1 MTISQSPL
9 ANDGI
14 GSMGGWEGS
23 EDGNPKECKLLSGN
37 FAALLQVLLGVIAIS
52 VLVVKRLREVPRRPL
67 MVWAFDASKQMVGAT
82 FAHVVNLLIA
92 ILLYSYQ
99 QRMEESGDE
108 PVDQCALYF
117 VNFTLDTSFGVFL
130 NYVLL
135 SAVVLLALRFD
146 WASLKVPGDYGT
158 PVQIRAWILQVIS
171 WILVISTCKF
181 IIATLIVAFQKPLG
195 AFAVFLFKPLEKHP
209 EVELAL
215 VMIAC
220 PCLMNMM
227 QFWIQDNFLKK
238 DVRDE
243 SFIVAQSTQSPTGS
257 LNGDGKLPSL
267 GTPTDDECSEPGE
280 GDIKLSVVVNQEP
293 ERKKKL
299 QLDLS
304 SV

>member
-1 MTISQSPL
+1 
-9 ANDGI
+9 
-14 GSMGGWEGS
+14 MGGWEGS

-220 PCLMNMM
+220 PCFMNMM